1 MMNRLLGFL
10 QEANQ
15 VLWGGPLLL
24 LLLGTHLYFT
34 VRCRFVQ
41 RRIGRAVKLSVAPD
55 TEGEGN
61 ISPFATL
68 ATTLAATLGTG
79 NIVGVSTA
87 VALGGPGAVFW
98 CWLTGVFGMATTYAE
113 CYLSI
118 LYRKRGPDGT
128 YVGGPMYVLE
138 NGLHAKPLAVLFAL
152 FMLLASY
159 GVGCSAQSRAIADTA
174 GSLFKIP
181 DFAAGL
187 AAAGLTGLAILGGV
201 SSISRIC
208 TRLVPAMGAL
218 YIGGCLIL
226 LAMNASSLL
235 PALGLILRSAFT
247 PQAAVSGFTGSTI
260 QLAARYGIARGL
272 FTNEAGLGTA
282 AITPASGKT
291 RTPSAQALISMSATF
306 WDTVVM
312 CALTGLLIVSSILS
326 DPSSIAGVSDGD
338 YTAAAFARIPA
349 GPFILGISV
358 IAFAIATLIGW
369 SYFGDCAVNYLFGS
383 RCVKTFRFWYL
394 FMIFLGAIMP
404 LTLVWEATDFINA
417 LMTLPNLLALWL
429 LRKKIPRDPL

>member
-1 MMNRLLGFL
+1 M
-10 QEANQ
+10 
-15 VLWGGPLLL
+15 
-24 LLLGTHLYFT
+24 
-34 VRCRFVQ
+34 
-41 RRIGRAVKLSVAPD
+41 
-55 TEGEGN
+55 
-61 ISPFATL
+61 
-68 ATTLAATLGTG
+68 
-79 NIVGVSTA
+79 
-87 VALGGPGAVFW
+87 
-98 CWLTGVFGMATTYAE
+98 
-113 CYLSI
+113 
-118 LYRKRGPDGT
+118 
-128 YVGGPMYVLE
+128 
-138 NGLHAKPLAVLFAL
+138 
-152 FMLLASY
+152 
-159 GVGCSAQSRAIADTA
+159 
-174 GSLFKIP
+174 
-181 DFAAGL
+181 
-187 AAAGLTGLAILGGV
+187 
-201 SSISRIC
+201 
-208 TRLVPAMGAL
+208 RLVPAMGAL

-282 AITPASGKT
+282 AITAASGKT